1 VKDDRHRLACKN
13 ASCGLTARDKET
25 SVMDAATEH
34 DWVKENLLIEGL
46 QDSLHLSEVHQ
57 QFRSRG
63 SAERPPHEVQQLTL
77 SMIRE
82 LVSEGLFVLGEIE
95 GPKRE
100 PRFVPWDL
108 PLDEAM
114 AKIEDAYV
122 THFDDRWGWV
132 TMCWLH
138 LTDKGKELAL
148 ELYHADE
155 PDP

>member
-1 VKDDRHRLACKN
+1 
-13 ASCGLTARDKET
+13 
-25 SVMDAATEH
+25 MDAATEH
-34 DWVKENLLIEGL
+34 DWVKEGLLIEGL
-46 QDSLHLSEVHQ
+46 RDWSSLSNVHSS
-57 QFRSRG
+57 FMPKTG
-63 SAERPPHEVQQLTL
+63 PPRPPHEVQQLTL

-95 GPKRE
+95 GPKRK

-114 AKIEDAYV
+114 ATIEDAYV

-132 TMCWLH
+132 TMCWLD
-138 LTDKGKELAL
+138 LTDKGKKLAL
-148 ELYHADE
+148 ELYHADQ